1 MAAGEAHFS
10 PSHWDHFNTSNE
22 GSVGP
27 VLHRIKAFIMTQHRV
42 FFVCFLFFHT
52 TRFQKF
58 KCKAYLLKACFRGC
72 VFALKNNT
80 SQLVPDFCLL
90 SSCSSSRPRDT
101 CIHRYAFTFTSA
113 RSQHPRCSPAQRC
126 LPILLPSLAVR
137 DAEHPLHLC
146 RMLAETL
153 LSVIRDLD
161 TVSIITK

>member
-1 MAAGEAHFS
+1 MAAGEAHVS

-22 GSVGP
+22 VSVGP
-27 VLHRIKAFIMTQHRV
+27 VLHRIKAFIMTQRRV
-42 FFVCFLFFHT
+42 FFFF
-52 TRFQKF
+52 FFPYYKIPEIQMQSL
-58 KCKAYLLKACFRGC
+58 LLKACFRGC